1 MHATMLLQFSLVV
14 KFAGSSVKESVRC
27 MMSRLCTNQVMS
39 FLSMSGRNMGKLAF
53 ATTNLCDLV
62 VGMHTTR
69 LLSCV
74 KLML

>member
-1 MHATMLLQFSLVV
+1 MLLQFRLIV

-53 ATTNLCDLV
+53 GDTNLCDILLV
-62 VGMHTTR
+62 CTSHI
-69 LLSCV
+69 C
-74 KLML
+74 